1 MKAQLVFPI
10 VYVLK
15 LEDDCWYV
23 GITMDLNKRLSQ
35 HWSEGGAKWTKL
47 HKPVAVDKIIFPA
60 DADTIENDTTRE
72 YMEKYGKDKV
82 RGGSYCRV
90 E

>member
-1 MKAQLVFPI
+1 
-10 VYVLK
+10 
-15 LEDDCWYV
+15 
-23 GITMDLNKRLSQ
+23 MDLNRRLSQ
-35 HWSEGGAKWTKL
+35 HFSGDGSKWTKL

-60 DADTIENDTTRE
+60 DGNTIENDTTRE

-82 RGGSYCRV
+82 KGGSYCRV